1 MNLITHIPP
10 FSFYQKFV
18 VKNKVKFLRKVLSDH
33 DEVDPKYSDSDDLDA
48 AYAKGFNPS

>member
-1 MNLITHIPP
+1 MTPLPP
-10 FSFYQKFV
+10 LSFCRKFV

-33 DEVDPKYSDSDDLDA
+33 DEVDPKYSDSDDLDT